1 MSSIRKLQCLV
12 AALSLSLL
20 AAAGCDKNKDKEA
33 GKEGAEGAA
42 KSGDPAAAAGRFT
55 YLPADSNLVLGV
67 NVAQIRGSKLFKDMA
82 EPIIKAQAGE
92 DYEKIKT
99 ACGFDPLDQVKS
111 LTVGGNTS
119 INDKVAISIKGI
131 NADQLKKCGEAVA
144 ASQGEK
150 LEISQEGALTKI
162 VSSGQTSWVGWA
174 DDTTMV
180 TSGDNKALLEQLMG
194 SKETLGKDLME
205 MVSKVNTDSALWLA
219 VRDNGDANSPLANA
233 PVKVKAA
240 YGSINLSEGLAID
253 AALRQSSPEE
263 AQKTVADFTAQLEQF
278 KQSPYG
284 KYVSKL
290 EIKASESD
298 VLVKLALNDAELQEL
313 MKDPSI
319 QALGAMMGMGALGA
333 AGSGDGSGDGM

>member
-20 AAAGCDKNKDKEA
+20 AAAGCSKDKEA

-42 KSGDPAAAAGRFT
+42 KTGDPAAAAATGRFS

-82 EPIIKAQAGE
+82 EPIIMQQAGG
-92 DYEKIKT
+92 DYEKFKT

-119 INDKVAISIKGI
+119 INDKVAISVKGI

-144 ASQGEK
+144 AAQGEK
-150 LEISQEGALTKI
+150 MEIAQEGSLTKV
-162 VSSGQTSWVGWA
+162 VSDGQTSWIGWA

-205 MVSKVNTDSALWLA
+205 LVGKVDTDAALWLA
-219 VRDNGDANSPLANA
+219 VLDNGDANSPLASA

-240 YGSINLSEGLAID
+240 YGSINLSGGLAIN
-253 AALRQSSPEE
+253 AALRQTSPEE

-290 EIKASESD
+290 ELKASETD

-313 MKDPSI
+313 MQDPSI
-319 QALGAMMGMGALGA
+319 QALGAMMGMGAMGA
-333 AGSGDGSGDGM
+333 AGGAGDGM